1 MGLINEKR
9 DYLVELGR
17 NLVLSLG
24 EAGNEE
30 GQENVV
36 YTRWEESSINV
47 VV

>member
-9 DYLVELGR
+9 DYFFR